1 MWEKI
6 GTGKAIIIVFVIG
19 LIFAGAFLFFHF
31 GPSGGIAV
39 EVMVPGHVYGD
50 GTAHI
55 ALVVTNV
62 GDVDIGPG
70 RILAQID
77 GNWTHMEGTNFIFI
91 AAGHSR
97 SLSAILTPVWPGRH
111 NARLV
116 LDSGYTY
123 DFTFTIGG

>member
-1 MWEKI
+1 MWDDI
-6 GTGKAIIIVFVIG
+6 PVGKVIIVVFIIG
-19 LIFAGAFLFFHF
+19 LIFAGVLVYVLADT
-31 GPSGGIAV
+31 GGIAV
-39 EVMVPGHVYGD
+39 EVTVPGYGYGD
-50 GTAHI
+50 GTAHL

-97 SLSAILTPVWPGRH
+97 IFSATLTPVWPGRY

-116 LDSGYTY
+116 LDDGYTY